1 MSGYLVSAT
10 LGWGGDLQS
19 EFSFR
24 PGHLPAFESNR
35 TLLLT
40 IVHSEPRSPVPG
52 HWDVFF

>member
-52 HWDVFF
+52 HRDVFF

>member
-10 LGWGGDLQS
+10 LGWGRDSQS

-24 PGHLPAFESNR
+24 PGHLPVFEPNR
-35 TLLLT
+35 ALLLM
-40 IVHSEPRSPVPG
+40 IVHNEPHSPVPG